1 MVKES
6 IKVIG
11 ISEVADKVVQK
22 YAEKRLSKLFKYLPT
37 HAKKSATAEIKLE
50 QVNHEHGNKY
60 QAEIVLNVPGK
71 TIMAKDST
79 TNIMAAI
86 DIVEAKIMAQL
97 RVYKGVVQPHLGK
110 HRLLSRL
117 KHNPTKEL

>member
-1 MVKES
+1 M
-6 IKVIG
+6 
-11 ISEVADKVVQK
+11 
-22 YAEKRLSKLFKYLPT
+22 
-37 HAKKSATAEIKLE
+37 
-50 QVNHEHGNKY
+50 
-60 QAEIVLNVPGK
+60 LNVPGK